1 VRDGFGR
8 SVKAVAHR
16 VRSYDKP
23 GFWDNDVL
31 TNIES
36 VLEVVLEALASSPPH
51 PSPLPGGERG
61 QGSRET

>member
-1 VRDGFGR
+1 
-8 SVKAVAHR
+8 